1 MPKYQL
7 LVCDIAGTILKD
19 NNEVAT
25 SFSKVFNRHGIPAS
39 MHEINQLMGVH
50 KVEAME
56 RILEVHRPDAPK
68 ILALEMALEFEADMI
83 DYYQN
88 SPDVALFE
96 DVTAT
101 FEAVRRLG
109 LFIGLNTGF
118 PESITQTILTRT
130 KLVEHRLID
139 CVVSSDQVPAGRPSP
154 WMIQQLM
161 ADVKVRDERL
171 VVKIGDTPVD
181 ILEGRNAGCGLVLST
196 TTGSFTKQELIAQE
210 PDGIVDHFN
219 EIISYLV

>member
-1 MPKYQL
+1 MPKFQL

-19 NNEVAT
+19 NYEVAN
-25 SFSKVFNRHGIPAS
+25 SFSKVFDHHGIPATLQ
-39 MHEINQLMGVH
+39 EINQLMGVH

-56 RILEVHRPDAPK
+56 RILELHRPEAPNS
-68 ILALEMALEFEADMI
+68 LAYEMALEFESYMI

-96 DVTAT
+96 DVTET
-101 FEAVRRLG
+101 FEAIRRLG

-118 PESITQTILTRT
+118 PDSITQTILTRT
-130 KLVEHRLID
+130 KLVEHRLVD

-154 WMIQQLM
+154 WMIKQLM

-210 PDGIVDHFN
+210 PDGIIDHFN
-219 EIISYLV
+219 EIFTYLV

>member
-1 MPKYQL
+1 MPKFQL

-19 NNEVAT
+19 NYEVAN
-25 SFSKVFNRHGIPAS
+25 SFSKVFDHHGIPATLQ
-39 MHEINQLMGVH
+39 EINQLMGVH

-56 RILEVHRPDAPK
+56 RILELHRPEAPNS
-68 ILALEMALEFEADMI
+68 LAYEMALEFESYMI
-83 DYYQN
+83 DYYRN

-96 DVTAT
+96 DVTET
-101 FEAVRRLG
+101 FEAIRRLG

-118 PESITQTILTRT
+118 PDSITQTILTRT
-130 KLVEHRLID
+130 KLVEHRLVD

-154 WMIQQLM
+154 WMIKQLM

-210 PDGIVDHFN
+210 PDGIIDHFN
-219 EIISYLV
+219 EIITYLV